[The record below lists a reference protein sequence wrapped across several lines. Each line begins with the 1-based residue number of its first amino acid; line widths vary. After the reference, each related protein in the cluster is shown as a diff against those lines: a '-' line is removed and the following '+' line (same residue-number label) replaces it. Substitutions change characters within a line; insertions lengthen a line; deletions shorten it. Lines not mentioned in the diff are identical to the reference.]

1 MRVTLGRLQRRL
13 ARVDLLILDAELGF
27 VPFDRTGGE
36 LLFNVLADRHGRKST
51 LLTTNL
57 AFSEWPKVF
66 GGDENSPPPCWIAW
80 RSTPR

>member
-1 MRVTLGRLQRRL
+1 MRVTSAGCNAGP
-13 ARVDLLILDAELGF
+13 ARVDLLGLDDAGLC
-27 VPFDRTGGE
+27 PSTAPGGE

-66 GGDENSPPPCWIAW
+66 GGDEQLTTALLDLSGGASP
-80 RSTPR
+80 R